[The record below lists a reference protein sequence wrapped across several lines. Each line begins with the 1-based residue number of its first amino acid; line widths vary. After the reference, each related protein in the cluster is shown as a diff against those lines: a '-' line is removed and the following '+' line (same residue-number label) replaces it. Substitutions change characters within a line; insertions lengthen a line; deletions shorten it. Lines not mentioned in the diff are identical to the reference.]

1 MNQSDKVFATYF
13 VGKVKLVK
21 TTFNIYCTKSKSGV
35 EKNFVPHPASYTC
48 CQMMLIIK
56 KVDAGSYVT
65 K

>member
-1 MNQSDKVFATYF
+1 MNQIDKVFATYF
-13 VGKVKLVK
+13 VGKVA
-21 TTFNIYCTKSKSGV
+21 FNIYCTKSKSGV

-48 CQMMLIIK
+48 CQMVLIIK